1 MTHRTPTL
9 STVLA
14 VVLLVTARPSPA
26 QEWPAG
32 TAVPAAAIGKGRL
45 EVSAGFDLGVKNG
58 VGPDEPARL
67 WRVLPAGIRIGVARN
82 VEIAGTWR
90 GGLLARSGDGEQHSD
105 WGDPGLFTKITFTDS
120 GSTSSAGVMF
130 GFKIPSTRHLPH
142 KLGSDA
148 ADLYFRF
155 LASRESG
162 PAELRVNCGVAIVG
176 DPRFAGS
183 QDDLLTGSAMFI
195 LRPGDGWTWFGELC
209 GFTGPKDDDDK
220 VQFRGGAGFDAGFGK
235 VGLYGNARVGGGP
248 VDFGTAFDASGS
260 WGVGISFS
268 RVIDL

>member
-1 MTHRTPTL
+1 MRRTPTL
-9 STVLA
+9 TTLLA
-14 VVLLVTARPSPA
+14 VALLVTTLPSPA

-45 EVSAGFDLGVKNG
+45 EVSAGSDLGGKNG
-58 VGPDEPARL
+58 AAPDEPARL
-67 WRVLPAGIRIGVARN
+67 WRVLPAGFRIGVARN
-82 VEIAGTWR
+82 VEVAGTWR
-90 GGLLARSGDGEQHSD
+90 GGLLARSGDGMDHSD
-105 WGDPGLFTKITFTDS
+105 WGDPSLFTKITITDS
-120 GSTSSAGVMF
+120 GSASAAAVMF

-162 PAELRVNCGVAIVG
+162 PVEIRMNGGVAIIG
-176 DPRFAGS
+176 DPRYAGS

-195 LRPGDGWTWFGELC
+195 VRPADGWTGFVEMW

-220 VQFRGGAGFDAGFGK
+220 AEFRGGAGFDAGFGK
-235 VGLYGNARVGGGP
+235 VGMYASARVAGSP
-248 VDFGTAFDASGS
+248 VDFGTAFEASGS
-260 WGVGISFS
+260 WGVGFSFS
-268 RVIDL
+268 RVFDF